1 MAPLNGC
8 CLQCD
13 SASYHEGELAA
24 FLTFVHSSLGEL
36 TPSLPEICM
45 LLFIFLSAGAQTQ
58 TCEDHLHG
66 GENEKYACGMRIE
79 TTQSAGRPNGAHEA

>member
-1 MAPLNGC
+1 
-8 CLQCD
+8 
-13 SASYHEGELAA
+13 
-24 FLTFVHSSLGEL
+24 
-36 TPSLPEICM
+36 M